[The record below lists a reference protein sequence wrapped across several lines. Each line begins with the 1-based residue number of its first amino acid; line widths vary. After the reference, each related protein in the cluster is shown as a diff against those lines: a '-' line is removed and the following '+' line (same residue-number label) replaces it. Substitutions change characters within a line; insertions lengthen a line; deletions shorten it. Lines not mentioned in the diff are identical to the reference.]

1 MKNLLVLLLTLFFG
15 ISAHAQFTKPT
26 SKLFT
31 AAEGKLIATF
41 SDSIKI
47 AIGPQESGWYVTST
61 KIIVPK
67 TAVSVDSMLAAD
79 VELLDFEKKVIG
91 KTSLESKVNFRQA
104 EGRSFNKYYEVII
117 SGYMKSY
124 SIEYKSI
131 PEKGLEDIINQKS
144 LSTREEQLYAFFKK
158 MGFEKNE
165 IDGYTAWVYL
175 DKVASFD
182 EGHYRTIVVFRD
194 EASLF
199 CVISKHET
207 MSLEKLKDTFSDST
221 GNYFLF
227 QRAQDKTME
236 QMRNIAYSFIP
247 L

>member
-1 MKNLLVLLLTLFFG
+1 MKNAFILFFASIIA
-15 ISAHAQFTKPT
+15 ISANAQFTRPT

-31 AAEGKLIATF
+31 APEGKLIATF

-47 AIGPQESGWYVTST
+47 AIGPQESGWYASLT
-61 KIIVPK
+61 KVIVPK
-67 TAVSVDSMLAAD
+67 SAVSADSILGAEVD
-79 VELLDFEKKVIG
+79 LLNSEKKVIG
-91 KTSLESKVNFRQA
+91 KTNQESKVNFRQA
-104 EGRSFNKYYEVII
+104 EGRSFSKFYEVII
-117 SGYMKSY
+117 SGYLKSY

-144 LSTREEQLYAFFKK
+144 MSTREEQLNAFFKK

-165 IDGYTAWVYL
+165 INGYTAWVYL
-175 DKVASFD
+175 DKVASFN
-182 EGHYRTIVVFRD
+182 EGRFRTIVVFRD
-194 EASLF
+194 ESSLF
-199 CVISKHET
+199 CIISKHET
-207 MSLEKLKDTFSDST
+207 MSLEKLKDTFSDVT